1 MSSRIFAS
9 HSAHSHAETSFDPS
23 TARDARKRGG
33 TSRGRRPSM
42 PHRHGHTPLTTQHSD
57 SHRTRH
63 TVHTAHKLTRTLLI
77 PDISRPPPFAP
88 RIPDRPSGPRHRAHT
103 SRQRCFAD
111 HKTEQHRYIDGGRRE
126 RGASALRHTLTH
138 DASSIRA
145 VRSARGG
152 TWLTATYESSSG
164 FSLRR
169 TSGSSRLYGR
179 EGQKNKKARLLSP
192 LRMGDPAR
200 CDQQAR
206 SSGHMGRG

>member
-1 MSSRIFAS
+1 MRVTALTHTQRHPSIHQPRAMHESGEEHRVGVVRRCHTGTDTLHSPLSTQTHTGHDIPCTPRTNSREHFSYRTSHVHRRSHLAYPTDRVDRDIAHTHHDNVASRI
-9 HSAHSHAETSFDPS
+9 TKPS
-23 TARDARKRGG
+23 STVTLTVGG
-33 TSRGRRPSM
+33 
-42 PHRHGHTPLTTQHSD
+42 
-57 SHRTRH
+57 
-63 TVHTAHKLTRTLLI
+63 
-77 PDISRPPPFAP
+77 
-88 RIPDRPSGPRHRAHT
+88 
-103 SRQRCFAD
+103 
-111 HKTEQHRYIDGGRRE
+111 ERE

-164 FSLRR
+164 FSLRW

-206 SSGHMGRG
+206 SSGHKGRG